1 MGKREQ
7 SEDLDVVDAILVTLE
22 KTELDSDNGVVSEDV
37 TETLRRRL
45 LGTQE

>member
-7 SEDLDVVDAILVTLE
+7 SEDPDVVDAILVTLE
-22 KTELDSDNGVVSEDV
+22 KTELDSDNGVSEDV
-37 TETLRRRL
+37 TETLRRRF